1 MLKNK
6 FNELFNLESRGGLL
20 KFNIFTAFFVKGASM
35 LISLVFVP
43 LVLAWLGKYSY
54 GIWLTINSMV
64 GWLSFMDIGLSGGLR
79 LRLQE
84 SMTTGEKALSK
95 MYISTTYASLAV
107 VTGLAFLATILFMRL
122 WNPDLC
128 SFFQVDNSYEG
139 NLWVIIYFTIG
150 CFFLRLVLQS
160 ISTILLADQR
170 NFIQSIT
177 ILTENLLNLAGI
189 FIFKFFFPSNLVL
202 ACILFSITPIF
213 NLLIYTIYLFATR
226 YKEIRPSM
234 SAVNFSYIKSLMTI
248 GVDVFII
255 NITLVLA
262 GQLSNFII
270 TKFFSPNDVT
280 DYNLVFRVFSV
291 IGTLYT
297 MAMTPVW
304 SAFANAYY
312 KKDYT
317 WITNM
322 LNKLL
327 KSYSF
332 LIVVYISLIFVGPF
346 IVRIWSGIEV
356 TRWDLYVFSAV
367 YYIVQSFM
375 TIYAF
380 MFNGMGVIRLQRN
393 MAIFGAIVNV
403 PTAYVLIRYLDMGPS
418 AAIIGTI
425 VAILPSLWLYP
436 LKAKSL
442 LKNIPTSNSNNF

>member
-1 MLKNK
+1 
-6 FNELFNLESRGGLL
+6 
-20 KFNIFTAFFVKGASM
+20 
-35 LISLVFVP
+35 
-43 LVLAWLGKYSY
+43 
-54 GIWLTINSMV
+54 
-64 GWLSFMDIGLSGGLR
+64 
-79 LRLQE
+79 
-84 SMTTGEKALSK
+84 
-95 MYISTTYASLAV
+95 
-107 VTGLAFLATILFMRL
+107 
-122 WNPDLC
+122 
-128 SFFQVDNSYEG
+128 
-139 NLWVIIYFTIG
+139 
-150 CFFLRLVLQS
+150 
-160 ISTILLADQR
+160 
-170 NFIQSIT
+170 
-177 ILTENLLNLAGI
+177 
-189 FIFKFFFPSNLVL
+189 
-202 ACILFSITPIF
+202 
-213 NLLIYTIYLFATR
+213 
-226 YKEIRPSM
+226 
-234 SAVNFSYIKSLMTI
+234 
-248 GVDVFII
+248 
-255 NITLVLA
+255 
-262 GQLSNFII
+262 
-270 TKFFSPNDVT
+270 
-280 DYNLVFRVFSV
+280 
-291 IGTLYT
+291 
-297 MAMTPVW
+297 MTPVW